1 MAPRGRPPKNR
12 TVNGDVLPTAK
23 KDDVKKQKRVS
34 KKEVFLDENNQEIDP
49 PRQKRKY
56 TRRKNLIDDLSK
68 ISTKDLTERQDVEKI
83 LKKSKELKESKESK
97 ETSIVNDMIKT
108 ESNTSTKPGY
118 SIDSRQ
124 CNTTEIKS
132 QQNHHRGRKR
142 GRKSKNQE
150 ILFKP
155 EEVMDY
161 VARNYPDIGIDRI
174 RNKVVNGLK
183 VMKNIKNNPYL
194 LYKFPYKNV
203 TYYYD
208 DNGAILNTDGVLI
221 GYFIHRGGGIKKMY
235 MFDQKNKD
243 TRTVDEIIEDGF
255 KIAKSTFDIT
265 PVVDM
270 LPNTTS
276 NAISKKSQTLP
287 HVQNQKNHSQNIN
300 AQNINVQKS
309 IALKSCGKPKSK
321 THGKTSTRNHY
332 KL

>member
-12 TVNGDVLPTAK
+12 TIDGDILPTAK

-56 TRRKNLIDDLSK
+56 TRRKNLIEDLSK
-68 ISTKDLTERQDVEKI
+68 VSTKDFTKQQDAEKI
-83 LKKSKELKESKESK
+83 TKKSKESKELKESNESK
-97 ETSIVNDMIKT
+97 EDISVNNAIKT
-108 ESNTSTKPGY
+108 DNN
-118 SIDSRQ
+118 I
-124 CNTTEIKS
+124 TEIKS
-132 QQNHHRGRKR
+132 QQSHHRGRKR

-161 VARNYPDIGIDRI
+161 IARNYPDIGIDRI

-235 MFDQKNKD
+235 MFDQKSKD
-243 TRTVDEIIEDGF
+243 TRYADEIIEDGL
-255 KIAKSTFDIT
+255 KITKST
-265 PVVDM
+265 
-270 LPNTTS
+270 S
-276 NAISKKSQTLP
+276 NIIPKKSQTLP
-287 HVQNQKNHSQNIN
+287 HVQKNN
-300 AQNINVQKS
+300 ARSENMQKS
-309 IALKSCGKPKSK
+309 HTLKSCGRPKSK
-321 THGKTSTRNHY
+321 THGKI
-332 KL
+332 KKKEL